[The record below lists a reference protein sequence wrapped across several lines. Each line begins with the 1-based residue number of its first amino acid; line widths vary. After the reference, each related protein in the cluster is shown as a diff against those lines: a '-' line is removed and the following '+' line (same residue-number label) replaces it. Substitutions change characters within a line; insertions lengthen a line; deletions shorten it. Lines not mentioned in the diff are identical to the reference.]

1 MNSSRTFQTRR
12 SFLLKAAGTAGAA
25 AVGPPTLLNALG
37 SAFSKSTSGPPGL
50 AQLIEVDFAQKDP
63 ADSSLYGRYLN
74 FCGNGEQFTEQ
85 DFQLYQK
92 QFGRLKLVRVWGTS
106 YIDYAAQVA
115 EEALMV
121 PRTNLHRSISGSPKQ
136 AFAAERMHHAESFID
151 LWGLVH
157 GTVTE
162 DECVTVAE
170 QYLGAIKAKYPF
182 VTHIEPFNELTAKGL
197 NLPPGMTVEEAYY
210 KGFRVAYRAAKELNR
225 KNSYAKPILV
235 GGPACMGSQYVRG
248 YLKNFITCYANDPDP
263 SKGLDFLSMH
273 YYIDGER
280 DRMMAF
286 RRDTEV
292 ILTAYHLP
300 AVPLVVSEVGW
311 KEKGAKP
318 YNGNPMDALRWATGS
333 LAHTYQIAEQNV
345 TPIPWVY
352 PRKEDRYSMVAPA
365 TDAPALLPRGNA
377 FKLAQMLKK
386 NHARSSIAVDNTGN
400 GIYSVAT
407 FDESG
412 VAILLFNYDAT
423 GESPKT
429 VAMKLLHTDKLAE
442 QTGRV
447 TEYLLDQCHGNY
459 FADKDAWQMKPIDS
473 GEKPLRA
480 LEHKIVSLKGN
491 AAYML
496 LISFA

>member
-1 MNSSRTFQTRR
+1 MNSARTSQTRR

-25 AVGPPTLLNALG
+25 AVGSPTFLNALD
-37 SAFSKSTSGPPGL
+37 SAFSKSTPGSAGF

-74 FCGNGEQFTEQ
+74 FNGKRDQFTEQ

-92 QFGRLKLVRVWGTS
+92 QFGRLKLVRIWGTS
-106 YIDYAAQVA
+106 NIDYAAQVA
-115 EEALMV
+115 DEAMMV
-121 PRTNLHRSISGSPKQ
+121 PRTNLHHPISGNPKQ
-136 AFAAERMHHAESFID
+136 AFAAERMHNAESFID

-162 DECVTVAE
+162 DECVTLAE
-170 QYLGAIKAKYPF
+170 RYLGAIKAKYPF
-182 VTHIEPFNELTAKGL
+182 VTHIEPFNELTAKAL
-197 NLPPGMTVEEAYY
+197 DLPPGMTVEEAYY
-210 KGFRVAYRAAKELNR
+210 KGFRVAYLAAKELNR

-235 GGPACMGSQYVRG
+235 GGPACMGSQYVHG

-263 SKGLDFLSMH
+263 SKGLDFLSIH
-273 YYIDGER
+273 YYIDGES

-286 RRDTEV
+286 RRDTEE
-292 ILTAYHLP
+292 ILSSYHLP
-300 AVPLVVSEVGW
+300 TVPLIVSEVGW

-345 TPIPWVY
+345 TPMQWVY

-386 NHARSSIAVDNTGN
+386 NHARSSIAIDSTGN

-447 TEYLLDQCHGNY
+447 TEYLLDQSHGNY

-480 LEHKIVSLKGN
+480 LEHKVVALKGN